1 MTLLDWIALGCA
13 LFVLYTYAGYPALIA
28 LLSRL
33 RPWPYV
39 RADWTPTVSVV
50 IAAFNA
56 EKWVEKKI
64 AWLLAQDYPADRME
78 ILIASDGSTDRT
90 DELVR
95 AAAERADRP
104 VRLVRVE
111 PRAGKPSALNH
122 AVPLATGEVLVMM
135 DIRQEV
141 TPGTVRALCAT
152 LADPSVGV
160 VGGEYELPGPG
171 GAGAYWRYERWIR
184 NQEARFDST
193 LGLSGCLYAIR
204 RADFRPMP
212 TETILD
218 DMLVPLRVHLTG
230 RRVAYEPGARAI
242 DEEVEL
248 SRDFQRKVRTLAG
261 NFQLIGFEPAL
272 LGPRN
277 RSFLQ
282 LWSHKL
288 FRLLV
293 PYALAALLAVNGAVL
308 AGIGRSAL
316 PSWAWLALVSAQ
328 AAFYLCAA
336 IGGRVK
342 LGGAP
347 GKLLGLCNTFVVL
360 NWAAVV
366 GLWRFV
372 RARQQVTW

>member
-1 MTLLDWIALGCA
+1 MTALDWIALGCVG
-13 LFVLYTYAGYPALIA
+13 FVVYTYAGYPALIA
-28 LLSRL
+28 VLARL
-33 RPWPYV
+33 RPRPYA

-50 IAAFNA
+50 IAAYNA
-56 EKWVEKKI
+56 EKWIERKLG
-64 AWLLAQDYPADRME
+64 WLFAQDYPADRME

-95 AAAERADRP
+95 AAAARADRP
-104 VRLVRVE
+104 IRLVRVE
-111 PRAGKPSALNH
+111 SRAGKPNALNH
-122 AVPLATGEVLVMM
+122 AVPQATGEVLVMM

-152 LADPSVGV
+152 LADPSVGA

-204 RADFRPMP
+204 RADYRPMP
-212 TETILD
+212 IDTILD

-248 SRDFQRKVRTLAG
+248 TRDFHRKVRTLAG
-261 NFQLIGFEPAL
+261 NFQLIGFEPSL

-277 RSFLQ
+277 RSFFQ

-293 PYALAALLAVNGAVL
+293 PYTLAALLAASGLV
-308 AGIGRSAL
+308 AGGIVQSGFPMWVWWGL
-316 PSWAWLALVSAQ
+316 LLGQ
-328 AAFYLCAA
+328 AAFYFGAT

-342 LGGAP
+342 LPGPP

-366 GLWRFV
+366 GLWRFIT
-372 RARQQVTW
+372 ARQKVTW

>member
-1 MTLLDWIALGCA
+1 MTALDWITLACVA
-13 LFVLYTYAGYPALIA
+13 FVLYTYAGYPALIA
-28 LLSRL
+28 VLARL
-33 RPWPYV
+33 RPRPYA

-50 IAAFNA
+50 IAAYNA
-56 EKWVEKKI
+56 EKWIDPKI
-64 AWLLAQDYPADRME
+64 AWLCAQDYPADKME
-78 ILIASDGSTDRT
+78 IIIASDGSTDRT

-95 AAAERADRP
+95 AAAARADRP
-104 VRLVRVE
+104 IRLVRVE
-111 PRAGKPSALNH
+111 PRAGKPNALNH
-122 AVPLATGEVLVMM
+122 AVPTATGEVLVMM

-152 LADPSVGV
+152 LADPAVGV

-204 RADFRPMP
+204 RADFQPMP

-242 DEEVEL
+242 DEQVEL
-248 SRDFQRKVRTLAG
+248 SRDFHRKVRTLAG
-261 NFQLIGFEPAL
+261 NFQLIAFEPAL

-277 RSFLQ
+277 RSFFQ

-288 FRLLV
+288 FRLMV
-293 PYALAALLAVNGAVL
+293 PYALAALLAANGLVL
-308 AGIGRSAL
+308 GDIAASAWPRWL
-316 PSWAWLALVSAQ
+316 WWALLAAQ
-328 AAFYLCAA
+328 AGFYAGAA

-342 LGGAP
+342 LPGPP

-372 RARQQVTW
+372 TARQKVTW